1 MYRNHINNKKTDLV
15 IDLTKKKDIVL
26 NPEQL
31 KELTR
36 QVYAPFT
43 EIDESWHPVV
53 IAECR
58 KINSEKSKL
67 N

>member
-1 MYRNHINNKKTDLV
+1 MYRNHINNKKKDLV

-43 EIDESWHPVV
+43 EIDESWRPVV
-53 IAECR
+53 KAECR

>member
-1 MYRNHINNKKTDLV
+1 MYRNHIETKKPGLV

-26 NPEQL
+26 NTEQL

-36 QVYAPFT
+36 QVYTPFT

>member
-1 MYRNHINNKKTDLV
+1 MYRNHIETKKPDLV
-15 IDLTKKKDIVL
+15 IDLTKKKDIIL
-26 NPEQL
+26 SHEQL

-53 IAECR
+53 KAECR